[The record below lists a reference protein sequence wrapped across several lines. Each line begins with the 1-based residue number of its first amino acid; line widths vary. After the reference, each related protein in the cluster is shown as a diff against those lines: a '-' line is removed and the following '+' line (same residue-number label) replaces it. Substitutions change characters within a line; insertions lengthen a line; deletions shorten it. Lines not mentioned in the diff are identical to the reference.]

1 VVSPPPPLP
10 DTANSLMCL
19 TSSGQVRTWRVRDQE
34 ISLDKFV
41 LAGILNV
48 TPDSFSDGGEF
59 FEPDIAIEHAHEMV
73 AEGADLIDIGAEST
87 RPGSE
92 KVSAEEEWGRLEP
105 VFRELGDLTV
115 PISIDTTKF
124 EVAERAIDAGADAIN
139 DVTGLQS
146 DPRLADLAARTG
158 AGLVIMHMRGTPRT
172 MQNDTCYKDVV
183 KEVCRSLE
191 KARDTAIRAGCHPD
205 QIAVDPGLGFGKSV
219 QGNLELI
226 ARLDELSDLG
236 APVWV
241 GPSRK
246 SFLGKML
253 NVGPDDRLSGT
264 VAACLAALEKGA
276 HVLRIHDVREI
287 RDALKVHVAIAD
299 MCREKFKVA
308 TPELTEASI

>member
-1 VVSPPPPLP
+1 
-10 DTANSLMCL
+10 MYL

-34 ISLDKFV
+34 ISLDQFV

-59 FEPDIAIEHAHEMV
+59 FEPNVAIAHAHEMV

-92 KVSAEEEWGRLEP
+92 EVSAEEEWGRLEP

-158 AGLVIMHMRGTPRT
+158 AGLVIMHMRGTPQT
-172 MQNDTCYKDVV
+172 MQNDTWYEDVV

-219 QGNLELI
+219 KGNLELI

-236 APVWV
+236 APVWI

-246 SFLGKML
+246 SFLGEML

-276 HVLRIHDVREI
+276 HVLRVHDVREI
-287 RDALKVHVAIAD
+287 RDALKVHFAIVD
-299 MCREKFKVA
+299 MCREKIKVD
-308 TPELTEASI
+308 TLELTEASI

>member
-1 VVSPPPPLP
+1 
-10 DTANSLMCL
+10 MCL

-34 ISLDKFV
+34 ISLDQFV

-59 FEPDIAIEHAHEMV
+59 FKPDIAIAHAHEMV
-73 AEGADLIDIGAEST
+73 AEGAGLIDIGAEST

-92 KVSAEEEWGRLEP
+92 EVSAEEEWGRLEP
-105 VFRELGDLTV
+105 VFKELGDLTV

-124 EVAERAIDAGADAIN
+124 EVAERAIDAGANAIN
-139 DVTGLQS
+139 NVTGLQS

-191 KARDTAIRAGCHPD
+191 KARDTAVRAGCHPD

-219 QGNLELI
+219 KGNLELI

-236 APVWV
+236 APVWI

-246 SFLGKML
+246 SFLGEML

-276 HVLRIHDVREI
+276 HVLRVHDVREI
-287 RDALKVHVAIAD
+287 RDALKVHFAIVD
-299 MCREKFKVA
+299 MCREKIKVD
-308 TPELTEASI
+308 TLELTEASI

>member
-1 VVSPPPPLP
+1 
-10 DTANSLMCL
+10 MCL

-48 TPDSFSDGGEF
+48 TPDSFSDGGDF

-124 EVAERAIDAGADAIN
+124 EVAQRAIDAGADAIN

>member
-1 VVSPPPPLP
+1 MSPHLHPP
-10 DTANSLMCL
+10 DTVSLLMYL

-34 ISLDKFV
+34 ISLDQFV

-59 FEPDIAIEHAHEMV
+59 FEPNVAIAHAHEMV

-92 KVSAEEEWGRLEP
+92 EVSAEEEWGRLEP

-146 DPRLADLAARTG
+146 DPRIADLAARTG
-158 AGLVIMHMRGTPRT
+158 AGLVIMHMRGTPQT
-172 MQNDTCYKDVV
+172 MQNDTWYEDVV

-191 KARDTAIRAGCHPD
+191 KARDAAIRVGCHPD
-205 QIAVDPGLGFGKSV
+205 QIAVDPGLGFGKSDK
-219 QGNLELI
+219 GNLELI

-236 APVWV
+236 APVWI

-246 SFLGKML
+246 SFLGNML

-264 VAACLAALEKGA
+264 IAACLAALEKGA
-276 HVLRIHDVREI
+276 HVLRVHDVREI

-299 MCREKFKVA
+299 MCREKSKVD
-308 TPELTEASI
+308 TTELTEASI